1 MKNKL
6 LIILVILFTLV
17 ISTACLSNGITEEIK
32 SYANP
37 ITEDILE
44 GLNDNDYNKFSN
56 NMSDV
61 MKEAL
66 PKDKFEKFS
75 LDVKNLIGNYESM
88 EIAKVQYIKEYIRV
102 FYKAQFSDES
112 KDVVVTIV
120 FGDNNG
126 PQKVEGFFMNS
137 PKLRKLK

>member
-6 LIILVILFTLV
+6 LLILIIVFTLV
-17 ISTACLSNGITEEIK
+17 INTACLSNGITEEIK

-37 ITEDILE
+37 IAEDILR

-56 NMSDV
+56 SMSDV

-88 EIAKVQYIKEYIRV
+88 KIAKVQKIKGYIRV
-102 FYKAQFSDES
+102 FYKAKFSNES

-120 FGDNNG
+120 FGDDNG
-126 PQKVEGFFMNS
+126 PQKVAGFFMNS